1 MQLLGRG
8 RGEWIGRALDLLPA
22 SAMLRCV
29 LCALL
34 LVGGAHARPHIRINT
49 KHLRRPKSCEG
60 CTGLPG
66 PCITSMF
73 KKVSTT
79 LTTPN
84 GFLFCSEYLHR
95 NADAHHC
102 PKGYR
107 DCDPVAP
114 RVAPG
119 MADTQASAALIS
131 PVLANLERAKS
142 SIALASRRKGGKAM
156 MSLADRL
163 AKILEEAKMIEAAGG
178 GNSR

>member
-1 MQLLGRG
+1 
-8 RGEWIGRALDLLPA
+8 
-22 SAMLRCV
+22 MLRYV

-34 LVGGAHARPHIRINT
+34 LAGGVHARPHIRINT
-49 KHLRRPKSCEG
+49 KHLRRPKNCEG

-66 PCITSMF
+66 PCITNMF

-84 GFLFCSEYLHR
+84 GFLFCSEYVHR
-95 NADAHHC
+95 NADVHHC

-107 DCDPVAP
+107 DCDPVNP
-114 RVAPG
+114 RITPG
-119 MADTQASAALIS
+119 TGAQPSATLIS

-142 SIALASRRKGGKAM
+142 SIALASKRKGGKAM

-163 AKILEEAKMIEAAGG
+163 AKILEEAKMIEAQGG